1 MNPLP
6 IDALIMGGGATG
18 LWLRALLKSHGRSV
32 ILIESSSLGSG
43 QTIASQGII
52 HSGAKYAGR
61 PDASR
66 LVAALQKAA
75 ACWKQHLAGK
85 GFPDLRRV
93 EVITSETWFWHPSL
107 PLPPSLANWCDETG
121 ANDRRDES
129 HRIPGVLRTCQTAC
143 RNRMERSVCVVSLL
157 NVLAGND
164 RSDLLQLPDDHI
176 RWDASAPGEVSTVT
190 LRHPAR
196 DETLTLR
203 PGHIFLAAGAGN
215 PRLREALGLS
225 TRDVAQQRPLRMAMV
240 RGPLPRL
247 CGHWF
252 DDDGPRLTI
261 STQFDQ
267 KHGSIWQL
275 GGRIAEGPTC
285 RSTRAF
291 LKSAREELLAALPGL
306 DLSPTEWASYE
317 AVRAEPKSADGG
329 LPANA
334 VILREGSVT
343 TLWPTKLTL
352 LPTLMARVRQQLDAA
367 GERPPAAPVKLTDW
381 PRPLIAQPPWETCE
395 DWTSD
400 AELSATG

>member
-1 MNPLP
+1 MNPLS

-32 ILIESSSLGSG
+32 VLIESGGLGGG
-43 QTIASQGII
+43 QTVASQGMI
-52 HSGAKYAGR
+52 HSGAKYAAS

-66 LVAALQKAA
+66 LVAALQEAA
-75 ACWKQHLAGK
+75 SCWEQHLAGK
-85 GFPDLRRV
+85 DFPDLRRV
-93 EVITSETWFWHPSL
+93 EVITSETWFWHPDR

-121 ANDRRDES
+121 ADDREESDRRPS
-129 HRIPGVLRTCQTAC
+129 VLRMC
-143 RNRMERSVCVVSLL
+143 REARCNRRERSLCAASLL
-157 NVLAGND
+157 NALAGED
-164 RSDLLQLPDDHI
+164 RLDLLQLPDDRI
-176 RWDASAPGEVSTVT
+176 RWDASAPGKVSTAT

-196 DETLTLR
+196 DETLMLR
-203 PGHIFLAAGAGN
+203 PDHIFLTAGAGN
-215 PRLREALGLS
+215 TRLREAVGLS
-225 TRDVAQQRPLRMAMV
+225 TRVVAQQRPLRMAML

-306 DLSPTEWASYE
+306 DLSPTEWSSYE
-317 AVRAEPKSADGG
+317 AVRAEPKSADGR
-329 LPANA
+329 LPDDA
-334 VILREGSVT
+334 VILREGNVT

-352 LPTLMARVRQQLDAA
+352 LPTLMTKVRQQLDAP
-367 GERPPAAPVKLTDW
+367 GERPPAAPAKLTGW